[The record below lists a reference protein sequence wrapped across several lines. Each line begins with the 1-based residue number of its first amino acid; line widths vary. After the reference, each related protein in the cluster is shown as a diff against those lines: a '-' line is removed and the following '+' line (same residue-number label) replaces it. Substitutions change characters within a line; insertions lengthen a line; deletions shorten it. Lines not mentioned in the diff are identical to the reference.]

1 MKINT
6 NFKDSVFTK
15 LFSEPDLL
23 RELYCALEGTTLPS
37 DLSVSINTLENV
49 VFMDL
54 YNDISFEIGGKLIV
68 LIEHQ
73 STINPNM
80 GLRLLLYISRV
91 LEKIVTGKNLYSGNR
106 LSIPWPEFF
115 VLYNGKEP
123 YPNNDTLRLSD
134 LFEKPHDLGLPKK
147 AVPLLDLEVKV
158 ININEGK
165 NEAIVNRCKK
175 LAEYSAFIAKTRSFE
190 KDLQDREKAVKA
202 AIKYCSR
209 CDILKEFLEI
219 HASEV
224 LNMLLTEW
232 NTEDALAVRFEE
244 GMERGFEE
252 GIEKGIERGVEETL
266 DLIAQGYSIDE
277 IRERLTY
284 KTAGRED
291 RKPL

>member
-23 RELYCALEGTTLPS
+23 RELYCALEGTTLPP
-37 DLSVSINTLENV
+37 DLPVSINTLENV

-54 YNDISFEIGGKLIV
+54 YNDISFEIGGKLVV
-68 LIEHQ
+68 LLEHQ

-91 LEKIVTGKNLYSGNR
+91 LEKIVTGQNLYSGNS

-123 YPNNDTLRLSD
+123 YPDNDTLRLSD

-147 AVPLLDLEVKV
+147 ALPLLDLEVKV

-165 NEAIVNRCKK
+165 NEAIVSRCKK
-175 LAEYSAFIAKTRSFE
+175 LAEYSAFIAKVRTFE
-190 KDLQDREKAVKA
+190 EDLKDIEKAVKA

-209 CDILKEFLEI
+209 YDILKEFLEI

-244 GMERGFEE
+244 GMERG
-252 GIEKGIERGVEETL
+252 IEKGVEKTL

-284 KTAGRED
+284 KTTGRED